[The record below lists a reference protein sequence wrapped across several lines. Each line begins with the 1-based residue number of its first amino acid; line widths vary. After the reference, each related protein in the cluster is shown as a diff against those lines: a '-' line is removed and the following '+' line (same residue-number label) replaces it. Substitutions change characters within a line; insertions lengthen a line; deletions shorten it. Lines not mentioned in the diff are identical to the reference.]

1 MLWDADPTT
10 TEVMEAFR
18 DVMQA
23 LEADS
28 APAWTLL
35 DCTMAQIRGLM
46 TLTREGPL
54 TIGELAGALGIGQPS
69 ASILVGHLV
78 RAGLV
83 ERAEDPADRRRTF
96 ARLSR
101 HGEELIGQIRQD
113 KRERVRRWLAQ
124 MADDDLAALARGLRA
139 LAAAAGAER
148 GVAAPAGAATA

>member
-1 MLWDADPTT
+1 MPWEADPTT
-10 TEVMEAFR
+10 TEVMAAFR

-23 LEADS
+23 IEADS
-28 APAWTLL
+28 APSWTLL
-35 DCTMAQIRGLM
+35 DLTMGQIRGLV
-46 TLTREGPL
+46 TLAKEGPL

-101 HGEELIGQIRQD
+101 RGEELIGQLRQD
-113 KRERVRRWLAQ
+113 KRERVRRWLAEL
-124 MADDDLAALARGLRA
+124 ADDDLAALARGLRA
-139 LAAAAGAER
+139 LAAAARAER
-148 GVAAPAGAATA
+148 GAAAPAGAATA

>member
-23 LEADS
+23 IEADS
-28 APAWTLL
+28 APSWTLL
-35 DCTMAQIRGLM
+35 DLTMAQIRGLV
-46 TLTREGPL
+46 TLAKEGPL

-101 HGEELIGQIRQD
+101 RGEDLLGQIRQD
-113 KRERVRRWLAQ
+113 KRERVRRWLAEL
-124 MADDDLAALARGLRA
+124 ADDDLAALARGLRA
-139 LAAAAGAER
+139 LATAARVEREAAE
-148 GVAAPAGAATA
+148 PAGAATA

>member
-1 MLWDADPTT
+1 MTWQADPTT
-10 TEVMEAFR
+10 TEVLEAFR

-28 APAWTLL
+28 EPSWTLL
-35 DCTMAQIRGLM
+35 DFTMGQIRGLM
-46 TLTREGPL
+46 TLTKAGPL
-54 TIGELAGALGIGQPS
+54 TIGELAGALGISQPS

-101 HGEELIGQIRQD
+101 RGEELLGQIRQD
-113 KRERVRRWLAQ
+113 KRERVRRWLAEL
-124 MADDDLAALARGLRA
+124 ADDDLTALARGLRA
-139 LAAAAGAER
+139 LAAAARAER
-148 GVAAPAGAATA
+148 AAEPAGVATA